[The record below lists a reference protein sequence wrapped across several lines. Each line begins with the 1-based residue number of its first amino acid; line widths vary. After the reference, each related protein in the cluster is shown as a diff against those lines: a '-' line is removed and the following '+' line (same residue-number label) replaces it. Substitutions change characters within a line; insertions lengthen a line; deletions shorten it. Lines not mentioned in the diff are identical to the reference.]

1 MLLKFLSNV
10 IYLYKK
16 LTTPKDYSIIMEEL
30 EYSIDYDMKYQVED
44 RFWKNESKDWD
55 GILENFY
62 VNVTGLDFRNTSVPQ
77 NVNGI
82 ILRIKYMYNGHVYS
96 VITND
101 LNFSISI
108 SKKIFENMNIS
119 NLVIYKGYCLYLS

>member
-55 GILENFY
+55 GILENF
-62 VNVTGLDFRNTSVPQ
+62 
-77 NVNGI
+77 
-82 ILRIKYMYNGHVYS
+82 M
-96 VITND
+96 
-101 LNFSISI
+101 
-108 SKKIFENMNIS
+108 
-119 NLVIYKGYCLYLS
+119 

>member
-55 GILENFY
+55 GILENFCSFQEFSLFKKA
-62 VNVTGLDFRNTSVPQ
+62 GA
-77 NVNGI
+77 
-82 ILRIKYMYNGHVYS
+82 ILIRSDPK
-96 VITND
+96 T
-101 LNFSISI
+101 
-108 SKKIFENMNIS
+108 
-119 NLVIYKGYCLYLS
+119 